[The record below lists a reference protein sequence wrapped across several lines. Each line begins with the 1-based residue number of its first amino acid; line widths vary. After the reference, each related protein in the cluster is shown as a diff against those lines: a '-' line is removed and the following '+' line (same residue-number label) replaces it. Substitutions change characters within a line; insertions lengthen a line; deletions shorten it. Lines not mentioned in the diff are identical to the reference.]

1 LRGFFLTLVLA
12 LRRSSG
18 ENSVFKSKREKTLMF
33 DHLSAVPPDPILG
46 IISAYAA
53 DPNPR
58 KIDLGIGVYRDEHG
72 DTPILECVKKAE
84 QILDSTQTT
93 KTYLGPPGVTGFNSA
108 ITRLIFGENSN
119 VLDKDR
125 VRTVQTP
132 GGTGAL
138 RVAADLIKAAMPDA
152 TMWVSDPTWANHDAI
167 LEAVG
172 LEMKTYPY
180 FDVAKSELKFDEM
193 MDTLR
198 ERGPG
203 DVVLFH
209 ACCHNPCGVS
219 PNPEQWEAITD
230 LAAERGFTP
239 MVDMAYMGFERGIEE
254 DALSVRLF
262 AEKCPE
268 LILASSCSKNF
279 AVYRERVGAVSVVCQ
294 NSGNAADV
302 LTVINSL
309 TRKNY
314 SMPPAH
320 GTGIIDIILHDDEL
334 TELWLNEVTGMRNRI
349 NGLRKTLSEKITE
362 AGIDKDFSFLQ
373 RQTGMFSFLG
383 LSVDQVRRLRE
394 EFSIYTVDSA
404 RVNIA
409 SFNDSNID
417 YFIQALKT
425 VL

>member
-1 LRGFFLTLVLA
+1 
-12 LRRSSG
+12 
-18 ENSVFKSKREKTLMF
+18 MF

-46 IISAYAA
+46 IITAYAA
-53 DPNPR
+53 DPNPN

-72 DTPILECVKKAE
+72 DTPILECVKIAE

-93 KTYLGPPGVTGFNSA
+93 KSYLGPPGVEGFNSA
-108 ITRLIFGENSN
+108 ITSLIFGENSN
-119 VLDKDR
+119 VLGKDR

-138 RVAADLIKAAMPDA
+138 RVGADLIKAAMPDA
-152 TMWVSDPTWANHDAI
+152 IVWVSDPTWANHDAI
-167 LEAVG
+167 LEAAG

-180 FDVAKSELKFDEM
+180 FDGVKSELKFDEM

-198 ERGPG
+198 KRGPG
-203 DVVLFH
+203 EVVLFH

-230 LAAERGFTP
+230 LAANRGFTP
-239 MVDMAYMGFERGIEE
+239 MVDMAYMGFERGIDE

-279 AVYRERVGAVSVVCQ
+279 AVYRERVGALSVVCQ
-294 NSGNAADV
+294 TGGNASDV

-334 TELWLNEVTGMRNRI
+334 TELWLKEVTGMRNRI
-349 NGLRKTLSEKITE
+349 NGLRKTLSEKITK

-409 SFNDSNID
+409 SFNESNTD

-425 VL
+425 IL